1 MKICPACRHQ
11 NREGYMFCED
21 CGEDITQIESTPDY
35 AEINMLE
42 PGIIIQ
48 VQGETAPI
56 MLPLA
61 AHVTLGRFDSDRSQ
75 QPDIDLNSFEAFEK
89 GISVVHAAIHHDDDG
104 VKIMDVGS
112 KNGTYVN
119 GRRLIPQQYYMLR
132 DGDEIR
138 LSRLI
143 AYVYLKGIE

>member
-1 MKICPACRHQ
+1 MKICPACMYQ

-21 CGEDITQIESTPDY
+21 CGEDITQVHSTPDY
-35 AEINMLE
+35 ALVTMEE
-42 PGIIIQ
+42 PGIVIQ
-48 VQGETAPI
+48 VQGQAAPI
-56 MLPLA
+56 MLPLTS
-61 AHVTLGRFDSDRSQ
+61 HVTLGRFDSDRST
-75 QPDIDLNSFEAFEK
+75 QPDVDLNQYEAFEK
-89 GISVVHAAIHHDDDG
+89 GVSVIHAAIHHDTEG
-104 VKIMDVGS
+104 VKIMDAGS

-143 AYVYLKGIE
+143 AYLYLKGID